1 MDAFTLDQMRV
12 FLAVVDQ
19 GSFPKAARA
28 LNRAQSAVTYAIRK
42 LEAQIQVPLFDRSA
56 YRSVLTP
63 AGRTLL
69 VRARRIV
76 EEAEAFRDQ
85 SRSLA
90 RGLEPELTVVLD
102 SFFPMELAVDALRA
116 FSAGFPTVPPRVFVQ
131 SLGAAAQLVLEGTC
145 AIGLLSAVMADL
157 TALQMRPVTTIDLV
171 PVVAP
176 HHPLAALE
184 GEIDGYV
191 LDRHVQLV
199 NTDPSA
205 ITEGVDRGVL
215 SSRTWRLAD
224 IGAKKS
230 MLLAGLGWGSMPL
243 HLVREELAA
252 GTLRTIRPVGFNPL
266 TSRLVMGAA
275 FMSERSLGPAALWMI
290 EHLGNIVADRPDV
303 SSTGNWDAQ
312 EISAPAD
319 PMRTDQRPG

>member
-42 LEAQIQVPLFDRSA
+42 LETQIQVSLFDRSA

-63 AGRTLL
+63 AGQTLL

-85 SRSLA
+85 SQSLA
-90 RGLEPELTVVLD
+90 RGLEPELTIVLD
-102 SFFPMELAVDALRA
+102 SFFPMDVAVDALRA
-116 FSAGFPTVPPRVFVQ
+116 FSAEFPTVPPRVFVQ
-131 SLGAAAQLVLEGTC
+131 SLGAAARLVLDGTC
-145 AIGLLSAVMADL
+145 AIGLLSAVIADL
-157 TALQMRPVTTIDLV
+157 ASLQLRPFITIDLV

-176 HHPLAALE
+176 SHPLAALQ
-184 GEIDGYV
+184 GKIDRHV
-191 LDRHVQLV
+191 LDAHVQLV
-199 NTDPSA
+199 NTDSSA
-205 ITEGVDRGVL
+205 ITQGVDRGVL

-243 HLVREELAA
+243 HLIRDDLAA
-252 GTLRTIRPVGFNPL
+252 GTLRAIRPVGFDPL
-266 TSRLVMGAA
+266 IAKLAMGVAYV
-275 FMSERSLGPAALWMI
+275 SERNLGPAARWMI
-290 EHLGNIVADRPDV
+290 GQLSGTVADRPNE
-303 SSTGNWDAQ
+303 G
-312 EISAPAD
+312 
-319 PMRTDQRPG
+319 